1 MLVLASSAP
10 PMVGGALANHPD
22 GVMCAR
28 AASSMMAR
36 SPTSRR
42 PQKAKI
48 LNT

>member
-1 MLVLASSAP
+1 MLVLASSVP

-36 SPTSRR
+36 SPVL
-42 PQKAKI
+42 A
-48 LNT
+48 